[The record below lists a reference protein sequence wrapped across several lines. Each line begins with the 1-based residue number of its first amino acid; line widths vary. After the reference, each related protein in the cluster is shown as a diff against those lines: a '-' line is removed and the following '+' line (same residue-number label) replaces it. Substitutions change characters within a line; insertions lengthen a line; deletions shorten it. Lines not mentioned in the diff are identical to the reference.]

1 MLVPDRPDRT
11 APADEEERSMV
22 TRLVVCCDGTW
33 NTPDQMI
40 GTVARPTNV
49 TKLALSITPTD
60 ASGTRQCVYY
70 HQGVGTS
77 RWDHIRGG
85 AVGAGLSA
93 NVLDAYQ
100 FLIDNYQDGDELW
113 FFGFSRGA
121 FTARSIAGLVRNCGV
136 LRTQNLNRMHEA
148 FALYRSRAESP
159 RGTASTLFRHAYSYE
174 PRVRFVGV
182 WDTVGALGIPVPS
195 TRALQP
201 LVAFFNRRLAFHDTN
216 LSTHVDGAFHALAID
231 EKRKAFL
238 PTLWTQQA
246 DAGSQILEQV
256 WFSGAHSDVGG
267 GYSPSGLS
275 DIALL
280 WMIEKARGFGLD
292 VTQPPVV
299 TGHPKDVSPGESA
312 EVEVAPD
319 PMATIHESR
328 KRFYRLFKPVSR
340 PIGTSPDGH
349 ELLASSAGA
358 RHEKDHDHYHPDNLT
373 AYLASGPD
381 VHLTQV

>member
-1 MLVPDRPDRT
+1 
-11 APADEEERSMV
+11 MV

-60 ASGTRQCVYY
+60 VAGTRQCVYY

-85 AVGAGLSA
+85 AFGAGLSA

-121 FTARSIAGLVRNCGV
+121 FTARSVAGLVRNCGV
-136 LRTQNLNRMHEA
+136 LRTQNLDRLHEA
-148 FALYRSRAESP
+148 YALYRSRAESP

-174 PRVRFVGV
+174 PRVRFIGV
-182 WDTVGALGIPVPS
+182 WDTVGALGIPVPT
-195 TRALQP
+195 TRDLQR
-201 LVAFFNRRLAFHDTN
+201 LVAYFNRHLAFHDTN

-231 EKRKAFL
+231 EQRRAFA
-238 PTLWTQQA
+238 PTLWTQQPG
-246 DAGSQILEQV
+246 AGSQVLEQV
-256 WFSGAHSDVGG
+256 WFSGVHCDVGG
-267 GYSPSGLS
+267 GYAESGLS

-280 WMIEKARGFGLD
+280 WMIEKARAFGLD
-292 VTQPPVV
+292 VTQPPAVAV
-299 TGHPKDVSPGESA
+299 RAKDVSPGESA

-319 PMATIHESR
+319 AMGPIHESR
-328 KRFYRLFKPVSR
+328 KSFYRLFTAVSR
-340 PIGTSPDGH
+340 PIGTNPIGH
-349 ELLASSAGA
+349 ELLGSAA
-358 RHEKDHDHYHPDNLT
+358 AERHTRDPAHYHPDNLT
-373 AYLASGPD
+373 AYLASAAD
-381 VHLTQV
+381 VHIAEV